1 MTTNQNQRGS
11 YASMNGLNL
20 YYESSGSGQPLV
32 MLPGAYGTIETLGK
46 WVSHLATTRRV
57 IAVELQ
63 GHGHTADIERPL
75 RFEWLADDIAAL
87 IKHLDL
93 EQADLFGYSLGGGVG
108 LQTAIRHPEVVRK
121 LVVVST
127 PFKKEGW
134 YPEDL
139 AAMAAMSAEALDI
152 TPIHDAY
159 LKTSP
164 TPEAWPTVVDKIRQL
179 VTSDYDWE
187 QEVAALKTPILIVVG
202 DADGMSLAHAVEFFG
217 LLGGGK
223 GDGDMAGLPGS
234 SLAVLPATT
243 HGGWAPPYHGIMTR
257 IQLLLPI
264 LTEFLDAPMPEAGPI
279 TLERAGES
287 PQQSPGG
294 QYHWLLPLS

>member
-11 YASMNGLNL
+11 YASINGLNL
-20 YYESSGSGQPLV
+20 YYEISGSGQPLI
-32 MLPGAYGTIETLGK
+32 MLPGAYGTIETLGEL
-46 WVSHLATTRRV
+46 VSHLATTRRV

-93 EQADLFGYSLGGGVG
+93 GQADLFGYSLGGGVG
-108 LQTAIRHPEVVRK
+108 LQTAIRHPEGVRK
-121 LVVVST
+121 LVLVST

-139 AAMAAMSAEALDI
+139 AVMAAMNAQALDV

-164 TPEAWPTVVDKIRQL
+164 KPEAWSTVVDKIRQL

-187 QEVAALKTPILIVVG
+187 QEVVALKTPTLIVVG
-202 DADGMSLAHAVEFFG
+202 DADGMSMVHAVEFFG

-223 GDGDMAGLPGS
+223 ADGDMAGLPTS
-234 SLAVLPATT
+234 ALAVLPATT
-243 HGGWAPPYHGIMTR
+243 HVGWAPPFHGIMTR

-264 LTEFLDAPMPEAGPI
+264 LTEFLDAPMP
-279 TLERAGES
+279 
-287 PQQSPGG
+287 
-294 QYHWLLPLS
+294 